1 MILDHQAV
9 LQPSPGPKRHSEND
23 GMFVPFGTTRPVMID
38 APGDLIATEEHS
50 LREGD
55 ERRHP
60 VRLTDDTPGLAL
72 LQTSLEP
79 YVEGAVRLNVRAVT
93 TTIMSYA
100 ECMRSRKTNVRGQT
114 LERERFLEGRA
125 GRARARRGAELVS

>member
-1 MILDHQAV
+1 MILDQAV

-38 APGDLIATEEHS
+38 APGDLIATEERG

-60 VRLTDDTPGLAL
+60 VRLADDAPGLAL

-100 ECMRSRKTNVRGQT
+100 VCMRSKKTTYADKHSSENASLKDALVVLGRG
-114 LERERFLEGRA
+114 EA
-125 GRARARRGAELVS
+125 VSW